1 MLEDNFLDK
10 EEKEPLNIMALI
22 ILIFAIVDSFQNE
35 LTKAFNFINHFLNF

>member
-1 MLEDNFLDK
+1 MLEDGLLK
-10 EEKEPLNIMALI
+10 QEQKEPLNIVALI